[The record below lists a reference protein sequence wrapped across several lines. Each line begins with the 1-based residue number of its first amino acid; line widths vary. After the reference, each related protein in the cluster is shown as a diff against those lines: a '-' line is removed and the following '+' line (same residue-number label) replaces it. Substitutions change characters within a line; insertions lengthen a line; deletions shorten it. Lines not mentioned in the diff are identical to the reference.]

1 MDENRELLKDVAAS
15 ARAIAKSLAVI
26 EDYLVTLQK
35 RMTVSPQLAE
45 RIRAQTNAP
54 GHLTAE
60 INARDGVNAFDELA
74 TAKNANFHYWIA
86 GRPIRDGDTYGI
98 VAAQPKTPD
107 PTPEPEPH
115 ADSTPRDL
123 RSVDLGRG

>member
-1 MDENRELLKDVAAS
+1 MDDHELLRDVAAS
-15 ARAIAKSLAVI
+15 ARAIAKSMAVI
-26 EDYLVTLQK
+26 EDYLMTLQR
-35 RMTVSPQLAE
+35 RMTVSPQMAE

-54 GHLTAE
+54 GHITTE
-60 INARDGVNAFDELA
+60 INARDGVNALDDE

-86 GRPIRDGDTYGI
+86 GRPVRDGDTYGI

-107 PTPEPEPH
+107 PSPEPEPH
-115 ADSTPRDL
+115 ADSTPGDL